1 MRLLNLVFV
10 MVEQS
15 IEKSV
20 CVCVCV
26 WGGGGVG
33 GRGGAFPALSCMDLI
48 TRSLL
53 MLSNKVCFFV
63 VLFSV

>member
-20 CVCVCV
+20 CVGGGGG
-26 WGGGGVG
+26 WGGGK
-33 GRGGAFPALSCMDLI
+33 GRGFSSPPMHGPC
-48 TRSLL
+48 
-53 MLSNKVCFFV
+53 NKEFANVI
-63 VLFSV
+63 